1 MQVDKELQQF
11 RDLMKPPETWVDAF
25 GLKAMIGG
33 LFVGLIMTP
42 ASMYMQLVTGS
53 DIGSAAQWV
62 TIILFLEVARRSF
75 TQLSRPEIYILY
87 YMAGATLVHS
97 GLGQGLLWQQ
107 FVVQSEEMRKFGISD
122 KIPSWYAP
130 QSPDV
135 LGQRSFFNPAWYT
148 PIGLMALSMLLNRL
162 DNFGLGY
169 IMYRLT
175 SDVEKLPFPM
185 APVGAAGVTAL
196 ADASSGQE
204 TWRWRVFS
212 FGAVLGMAFAIV
224 YLALPAVSSA
234 FLPEKISIFP
244 IPFKD
249 LTENTEKILPAVPM
263 MLSFDLGLI
272 IIGMVLPFWA
282 MVGSFIG
289 LLIGVILNPILYNT
303 GVLQN
308 WSPGMGAIRT
318 VNSNTLDFY
327 FSFGLGLTLAIAV
340 IGFWQVFRSLME
352 AKKMKGNQTKG
363 ERSALKA
370 LLTPPP
376 GRGDINLWVAVII
389 YVVTMSGTI
398 LMAWWLLHMAH
409 VEAVA
414 NGVPETASQVSWV
427 LLGVFVFYGFIYTP
441 IISYVSARMEGII
454 GNSVNIPFV
463 REATFILTGYQGAA
477 IWFAPFP
484 AHNYGNMT
492 LYFRKTELVGTKII
506 SMFKAEMFVLP
517 IVFIATIVFSQ
528 FIWNIAPVPSQAF
541 PYTEVF
547 WEAHAYRQGIMMSA
561 TLPGGESSAF
571 QQAFKPWL
579 IVAGFG
585 VAITMFSSL
594 SYFGLPI
601 LLVYGLIRGLD
612 QASPHVIIPQFI
624 GACLGRYYF
633 AKKFGDMWKQYI
645 IVFFAGY
652 SCGIGLMMMLSLGLV
667 FISKSV
673 FQSPY

>member
-1 MQVDKELQQF
+1 MQIDKELQQF

-107 FVVQSEEMRKFGISD
+107 FVVQSEEMRKFGIAD

-135 LGQRSFFNPAWYT
+135 LGQRTFFHSAWLT
-148 PIGLMALSMLLNRL
+148 PIGLMALSMLLSRL

-263 MLSFDLGLI
+263 MLSFDLGLVI
-272 IIGMVLPFWA
+272 LGMVLPFWA
-282 MVGSFIG
+282 MVGSFAG
-289 LLIGVILNPILYNT
+289 LILGIILNPILYNT

-340 IGFWQVFRSLME
+340 IGFWQVFRSLAE
-352 AKKMKGNQTKG
+352 ARRMKGNQTRG
-363 ERSALKA
+363 EKSAWEA
-370 LLTPPP
+370 LIKPPP
-376 GRGDINLWVAVII
+376 GRGDINLWLAVLI
-389 YVVTMSGTI
+389 YVGTMGGTI
-398 LMAWWLLHMAH
+398 LMAWWLLDMAH
-409 VEAVA
+409 REAVA
-414 NGVPETASQVSWV
+414 AGVPESASQVSWV

-517 IVFIATIVFSQ
+517 IVFVATIVFSQ

-541 PYTEVF
+541 PFTEVF
-547 WEAHAYRQGIMMSA
+547 WEAHAYRQGLMMSA

-571 QQAFKPWL
+571 QQAFKPWF

-585 VAITMFSSL
+585 IAMVLFSTL
-594 SYFGLPI
+594 SWLGLPI

-612 QASPHVIIPQFI
+612 QAAPHVIIPQFI
-624 GACLGRYYF
+624 GAMLGRHYF

>member
-1 MQVDKELQQF
+1 MTVDKELEQF
-11 RDLMKPPETWVDAF
+11 RDLMKPPDTWVDAF

-42 ASMYMQLVTGS
+42 ASMYMQLVTGA

-62 TIILFLEVARRSF
+62 TIILFMEVARRSF

-107 FVVQSEEMRKFGISD
+107 FIVQSEEMRKFGIVD
-122 KIPSWYAP
+122 KIPDWYAP
-130 QSPDV
+130 KSPDV
-135 LGQRSFFNPAWYT
+135 LGSRSFFHPGWYT
-148 PIGLMALSMLLNRL
+148 PIGLMGLSMLLNRL

-169 IMYRLT
+169 IMFRLT

-212 FGAVLGMAFAIV
+212 FGAVLGMAFAVV

-249 LTENTEKILPAVPM
+249 LTENTERILPAVPM
-263 MLSFDLGLI
+263 MLSFDIGLLI
-272 IIGMVLPFWA
+272 LGMVLPFWA
-282 MVGSFIG
+282 MVGAFAGMAISWI
-289 LLIGVILNPILYNT
+289 VNPTLYFT
-303 GVLQN
+303 GVLKN

-340 IGFWQVFRSLME
+340 IGFWQVFRSISE
-352 AKKMKGNQTKG
+352 ARKLKGNVTKG
-363 ERSALKA
+363 EQSGLTA
-370 LLTPPP
+370 LLRPPP
-376 GRGDINLWVAVII
+376 GRGDINLWIAIGI
-389 YVVTMSGTI
+389 YFFTMSATI
-398 LMAWWLLHMAH
+398 CMAWWLLHRAH
-409 VEAVA
+409 AQ
-414 NGVPETASQVSWV
+414 GVGSPVTWV
-427 LLGVFVFYGFIYTP
+427 LLSVFVFYGFVYTP

-517 IVFIATIVFSQ
+517 IVFVSTIIFSQ
-528 FIWNIAPVPSQAF
+528 FIWNIAPVPSQSF
-541 PYTEVF
+541 PFTEVF
-547 WEAHAYRQGIMMSA
+547 WEAHAYKMGLMMSA
-561 TLPGGESSAF
+561 TMPGGETSAF
-571 QQAFKPWL
+571 TEAFKPWVL
-579 IVAGFG
+579 LSGFG
-585 VAITMFSSL
+585 IAMVLFGGL

-612 QASPHVIIPQFI
+612 QAQPHVILPQFF
-624 GACLGRYYF
+624 GAMLGRYYF
-633 AKKFGDMWKQYI
+633 SKKFGDMWKQYV